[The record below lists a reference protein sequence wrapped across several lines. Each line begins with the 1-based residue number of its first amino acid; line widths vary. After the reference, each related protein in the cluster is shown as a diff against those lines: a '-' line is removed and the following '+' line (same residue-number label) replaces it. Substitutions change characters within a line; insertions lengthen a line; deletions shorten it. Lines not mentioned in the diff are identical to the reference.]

1 MTTKG
6 TISSTKANNTA
17 NGGGQIFL
25 NGSTGNRI
33 DFANQGVNP
42 PAFNTRST
50 GTKICLWSD
59 VNASSVDFA
68 IGIENGHTWFSVPN
82 TNSGGGFNW
91 YGGTTRLARL
101 NGSGVLYIGNSS
113 DFGNGRVNITANS
126 GKFCDF
132 YTASAATQV
141 GSITTNGTTTSFNNS
156 SDYRLKENVK
166 LIPNAT
172 EKVLRLKP
180 CNFNFIGHEQE
191 VDGFI
196 AHELQEV
203 VPYAVTGEKDA
214 VYEDGSINSQQI
226 DPSKLIALLTA
237 SLQELHKIVQAQ
249 QVQIDDLRSQLQNHL
264 LMNSATIIS

>member
-1 MTTKG
+1 ML
-6 TISSTKANNTA
+6 ILRHLIHEALA
-17 NGGGQIFL
+17 QRF
-25 NGSTGNRI
+25 
-33 DFANQGVNP
+33 V
-42 PAFNTRST
+42 
-50 GTKICLWSD
+50 LWSNVD
-59 VNASSVDFA
+59 ASNVDFA
-68 IGIENGHTWFSVPN
+68 IGIENGNTWFSVPN
-82 TNSGGGFNW
+82 TNSASGFNW

-203 VPYAVTGEKDA
+203 VPYAVTGEK
-214 VYEDGSINSQQI
+214 GC
-226 DPSKLIALLTA
+226 
-237 SLQELHKIVQAQ
+237 SL
-249 QVQIDDLRSQLQNHL
+249 
-264 LMNSATIIS
+264 

>member
-1 MTTKG
+1 MLSA
-6 TISSTKANNTA
+6 IDSTN
-17 NGGGQIFL
+17 
-25 NGSTGNRI
+25 
-33 DFANQGVNP
+33 
-42 PAFNTRST
+42 
-50 GTKICLWSD
+50 
-59 VNASSVDFA
+59 VDYA
-68 IGIENGHTWFSVPN
+68 IGVETDNMWLSVPSSSKN
-82 TNSGGGFNW
+82 FNW
-91 YGGTTRLARL
+91 YAGTTRIARL
-101 NGSGVLYIGNSS
+101 TGSGVLYIGSSS

-249 QVQIDDLRSQLQNHL
+249 QVQIDELRSQLQNHL